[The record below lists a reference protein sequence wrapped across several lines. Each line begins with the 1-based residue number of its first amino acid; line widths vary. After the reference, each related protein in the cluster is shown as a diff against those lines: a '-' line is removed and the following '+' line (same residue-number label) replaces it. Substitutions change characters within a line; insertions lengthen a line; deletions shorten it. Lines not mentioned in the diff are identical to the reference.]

1 MSILITE
8 DILRSANMSAQ
19 EFKLELGIYL
29 YTKKILTL
37 GKASEFVGLPKIIFQ
52 KEISKREIPV
62 SYDQEEFDKDIVT
75 INKNYPSH

>member
-29 YTKKILTL
+29 YTKNILTL

-52 KEISKREIPV
+52 KEISKRDIPV
-62 SYDQEEFDKDIVT
+62 SYDQEEFDKDIMT

>member
-52 KEISKREIPV
+52 KEISKREIPI
-62 SYDQEEFDKDIVT
+62 SYDQEEFDKDIMT